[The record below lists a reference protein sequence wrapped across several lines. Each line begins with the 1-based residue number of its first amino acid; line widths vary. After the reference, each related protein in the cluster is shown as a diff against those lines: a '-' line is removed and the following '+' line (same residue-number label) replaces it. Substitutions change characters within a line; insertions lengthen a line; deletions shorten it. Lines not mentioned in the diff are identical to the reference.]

1 MGPQSY
7 VFLFQNPYL
16 LRFFFFYKHSRRE
29 NIETKKDDTATR
41 ALLLNLMRFR
51 KVWDTKPVK
60 TNIAQGSP
68 LCKMEKKKIKIK
80 LLHSF
85 F

>member
-1 MGPQSY
+1 MTWARAVG
-7 VFLFQNPYL
+7 
-16 LRFFFFYKHSRRE
+16 KIGTE
-29 NIETKKDDTATR
+29 GGDDAR
-41 ALLLNLMRFR
+41 ALLHNLMRFR

-60 TNIAQGSP
+60 KDIAQGAL
-68 LCKMEKKKIKIK
+68 LCKTEKKKIKIK